1 MERVTSRVVGSI
13 VLVLSV
19 AFLINGAVRVA
30 TGNDTVWG
38 VMNIVLALG
47 GLYGCVLLFRAG
59 NRT

>member
-38 VMNIVLALG
+38 VMNSVSVTASK
-47 GLYGCVLLFRAG
+47 R
-59 NRT
+59 